1 MFPSSATTIRRQRFP
16 GQVVGRDHKNTVR
29 IVVRDIDDTQV
40 PARSRLAQ
48 SNPGTLAARP
58 ILTGLLQHFN
68 DFILVHMMARN
79 MGRTGRRIYVES
91 GLQGS
96 PVPF

>member
-1 MFPSSATTIRRQRFP
+1 MFPASAPAIRCQGFP
-16 GQVVGRDHKNTVR
+16 DYLVGRDHKYTIR

-68 DFILVHMMARN
+68 DFILVHLVAIN
-79 MGRTGRRIYVES
+79 MGRTSRRIYVES
-91 GLQGS
+91 GLHAA
-96 PVPF
+96 PIPF